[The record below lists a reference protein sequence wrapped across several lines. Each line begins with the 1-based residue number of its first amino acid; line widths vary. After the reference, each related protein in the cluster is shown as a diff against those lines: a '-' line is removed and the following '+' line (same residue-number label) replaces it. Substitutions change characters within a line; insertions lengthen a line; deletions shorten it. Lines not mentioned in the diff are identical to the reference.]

1 MEDNKNI
8 IAPEET
14 SAAPEAVEE
23 ESLAD
28 RVRIISP
35 GRLVAKRFF
44 RSRLSVVGLVA
55 LIVLFAFSFI
65 GPLFVRIYAAN
76 NWEGFNSTS
85 DLEIFTD
92 MTVPSERREQYNTG
106 VYYQTV
112 DKVTAENRSVFVPY
126 VDKDGKVVKKL
137 LLQRCLQYRRE
148 NLHSL

>member
-65 GPLFVRIYAAN
+65 GPLFVRIYAA
-76 NWEGFNSTS
+76 
-85 DLEIFTD
+85 II
-92 MTVPSERREQYNTG
+92 
-106 VYYQTV
+106 
-112 DKVTAENRSVFVPY
+112 
-126 VDKDGKVVKKL
+126 GKASIPPATLK
-137 LLQRCLQYRRE
+137 
-148 NLHSL
+148 SLPI

>member
-112 DKVTAENRSVFVPY
+112 DKVTAEKSQRFRSVC
-126 VDKDGKVVKKL
+126 G
-137 LLQRCLQYRRE
+137 QRR
-148 NLHSL
+148 